1 MTTLWKAF
9 LIVVAASGAMHAQLS
24 ASAYRVLGQPDLRQ
38 NGLNLV
44 QGVELYQPSG
54 IALDARGGQTHLYIA
69 DTRNSRVMAW
79 ADIASYQIGDPP
91 GVVLGQP
98 GPQYS
103 SPLGIGVKGFNSP
116 LGLAVDPL
124 SGNLYVADF
133 NNNRVVRFLS
143 PFANPTRIEPDAVY
157 GQPNFSNRTAS
168 TPSSTALNQPRA
180 VTFDSAGN
188 LWVADSGNHRVVR
201 FSAAVLNGQT
211 LPAADTVIGQ
221 KDFFGNSANAGGQV
235 TGSGFDTPTALAF
248 DPQGNLY
255 VSDGRNSRV
264 LRFAAPLAPP
274 GGNPTAT
281 AVWGQSNFAAR
292 GTPPQASNLTI
303 AVPGGLA
310 IDGNGNLYVSAPIDN
325 RVLVFST
332 TTTLGGA
339 AKSVL
344 GQSDFATTTANAGAF
359 PQASPN
365 SLTGPADVKVDQ
377 NGNVIVADTGNHR
390 VLEFPPNAKSASR
403 VWGQSDFVSN
413 GANQIKPASINF
425 PYHMAIDYSSAP
437 YALYVSDSANNR
449 VLVWKDSV
457 RIRNGDPA
465 DLVVGQPNL
474 RTGVANVDTQGSP
487 NPSRTSLSSPEGIA
501 VDPSDGTLYVAD
513 SGNNRVLRYPRP
525 VNQSGRISPDVVIG
539 QVDFNNSLSA
549 AVNATSLNSPAG
561 VAIGPNGDL
570 FVADSGNNRVLEFP
584 AGSGN
589 GAAAVR
595 VFGQP
600 GMTTA
605 VRPTQVSAQTLA
617 APQGI
622 AVDPAGNLY
631 ATDAGANR
639 VLIFPNTQNAP
650 VAGTAAAFVIG
661 QASFGTSG
669 GGSLKTPTGV
679 SVDSSGSIYVADSG
693 NNRVLIYPS
702 LLSLPLAGG
711 TPTSVAGQQSAAGT
725 AANYNSPDGLATPE
739 GLSSPVGVYI
749 DRQDTLY
756 VGDAGNNRVAHFL
769 KAASVVNAATYQ
781 ASVPVAQGSLA
792 SLFGGGLIMGD
803 AVTVSS
809 TTWPRTAANRQLVVN
824 DDLQAPIYYIGLAQV
839 NFQVPSNAPLGASR
853 IAVRTADTGELV
865 AGGSLLV
872 SAAAP
877 GIFTANQAGT
887 GQAAVV
893 NQDATINSSSN
904 PAPMGSTI
912 SIYGTGQGQV
922 SPAVPDGTAAPGPPN
937 LASTVAVPTT
947 SAATCLNSQP
957 SMCVA
962 IGSIGFGDV
971 KYSGLAPGYIGLWQ
985 INVVVPQGLTAGNV
999 QVRVV
1004 INGTPSNTVTVA
1016 VR

>member
-1 MTTLWKAF
+1 MATLWKAF
-9 LIVVAASGAMHAQLS
+9 LVVLASSGAMHAQLS

-38 NGLNLV
+38 NGVNLV

-69 DTRNSRVMAW
+69 DTHNSRVLAW
-79 ADIASYQIGDPP
+79 ADIGSYQIGDPP

-103 SPLGIGVKGFNSP
+103 SPLGIGVKGFNAP

-157 GQPNFSNRTAS
+157 GQPSFSNLTAS
-168 TPSSTALNQPRA
+168 APSSTALNQPRA
-180 VTFDSAGN
+180 LTFDPAGN

-201 FSAAVLNGQT
+201 FSAAVLNSQT
-211 LPAADTVIGQ
+211 QPAADTVIGQ
-221 KDFFGNSANAGGQV
+221 RDFFSNSANSGGQV
-235 TGSGFDTPTALAF
+235 TGSGFDTPTALVF
-248 DPQGNLY
+248 DSQGNLY

-264 LRFAAPLAPP
+264 LRFSAPLGPS

-281 AVWGQSNFAAR
+281 AVWGQSNFATR
-292 GTPPQASNLTI
+292 GTPQQASNSTI

-310 IDGNGNLYVSAPIDN
+310 IDGSGNLYVSAPADN
-325 RVLVFST
+325 RVLIFST
-332 TTTLGGA
+332 GTTLGGA

-344 GQSDFATTTANAGAF
+344 GQSDFATTTANTGAF

-365 SLTGPADVKVDQ
+365 SLSGPADVKVDQ
-377 NGNVIVADTGNHR
+377 NGNVIVADTGNNR
-390 VLEFPPNAKSASR
+390 VLEFAPNAKSASR

-413 GANQIKPASINF
+413 GANQIKPASISF

-437 YALYVSDSANNR
+437 FALYVSDTANNR

-457 RIRNGDPA
+457 RFRNGDPA

-487 NPSRTSLSSPEGIA
+487 NPSRTSLSGPTGIA
-501 VDPSDGTLYVAD
+501 VNPNDGTLYVAD
-513 SGNNRVLRYPRP
+513 AGNNRVLRYPRP
-525 VNQSGRISPDVVIG
+525 VNQSGRIAPDVVIG
-539 QVDFNNSLSA
+539 QMDFTSSLSA
-549 AVNATSLNSPAG
+549 AVNATSLNAPGG
-561 VAIGPNGDL
+561 VAFGPNGDL

-584 AGSGN
+584 AGAGN

-631 ATDAGANR
+631 VADAGTNR

-650 VAGTAAAFVIG
+650 VAGMAAAFVIG

-669 GGSLKTPTGV
+669 SGNFKTPTDVG
-679 SVDSSGSIYVADSG
+679 VDSSGSIYVADNG

-702 LLSLPLAGG
+702 LVFLPLSGG
-711 TPTSVAGQQSAAGT
+711 TPTGVVGQPSATGV
-725 AANYNSPDGLATPE
+725 AANYDSPDGLATAE
-739 GLSSPVGVYI
+739 GLYSPVGIYV

-756 VGDAGNNRVAHFL
+756 VGDTGNNRVVHFL

-792 SLFGGGLIMGD
+792 TLFGGGLTAD
-803 AVTVSS
+803 TVTVSS

-824 DDLQAPIYYIGLAQV
+824 DDLQSPIYYIGPTQV

-893 NQDATINSSSN
+893 NQDFTINSSSN
-904 PAPMGSTI
+904 PAPVGSTI

-922 SPAVPDGTAAPGPPN
+922 SPSVIDGAAAPSSP
-937 LASTVAVPTT
+937 LSSTVAVPTSSGT
-947 SAATCLNSQP
+947 TCLNSQP

-962 IGSIGFGDV
+962 IGSSFGDV

-999 QVRVV
+999 AVRVV